1 MNNNNFCRQG
11 LQRFYPTVIVNPMS
25 AKVLV
30 IEDDE
35 GAADLMLAI
44 LRKEGLNVE
53 YAPDGKLGVDKA
65 QVQIPDL
72 VIVDL
77 MLPRMH
83 GYEVIERLR
92 EDDKFKGLPIL
103 VVTSKSY
110 TQDLEGAKVAG
121 ATEYLTKPY
130 DIDKFTEMVKKLL
143 KGHES
148 NGEPTSDKIPS
159 SPA

>member
-1 MNNNNFCRQG
+1 MA
-11 LQRFYPTVIVNPMS
+11 

-44 LRKEGLNVE
+44 LRKEGLSVDHS
-53 YAPDGKLGVDKA
+53 ADGKDGVEKA
-65 QVQIPDL
+65 RVQLPDL

-83 GYEVIERLR
+83 GFEVIERLR
-92 EDDKFKGLPIL
+92 EDARFKGMPIL
-103 VVTSKSY
+103 VVTAKSY
-110 TQDLEGAKVAG
+110 TQDLEGAKDAG
-121 ATEYLTKPY
+121 ATEYMTKPY
-130 DIDKFTEMVKKLL
+130 DIDKFSETVKKLL
-143 KGHES
+143 GGKVSEVGASSRS
-148 NGEPTSDKIPS
+148 NPS

>member
-1 MNNNNFCRQG
+1 MA
-11 LQRFYPTVIVNPMS
+11 

-44 LRKEGLNVE
+44 LRKEGLSVDHS
-53 YAPDGKLGVDKA
+53 ADGKDGVEKA
-65 QVQIPDL
+65 RVQLPDL

-83 GYEVIERLR
+83 GFEVIERLR
-92 EDDKFKGLPIL
+92 EDARFKGMPIL
-103 VVTSKSY
+103 VVTAKSY
-110 TQDLEGAKVAG
+110 TQDLEGAKDAG
-121 ATEYLTKPY
+121 ATEYMTKPY
-130 DIDKFTEMVKKLL
+130 DIDKFSETVKKLL
-143 KGHES
+143 GGKVSEVGAASRS
-148 NGEPTSDKIPS
+148 NPS

>member
-1 MNNNNFCRQG
+1 
-11 LQRFYPTVIVNPMS
+11 LQSQETTGMVRSMS
-25 AKVLV
+25 SKVLV

-44 LRKEGLNVE
+44 LRKEGLDVE
-53 YAPDGKLGVDKA
+53 YSSDGKSGYEKA
-65 QVQIPDL
+65 KIKTPDL

-92 EDDKFKGLPIL
+92 EDAKFKDIPIL
-103 VVTSKSY
+103 VVSSKSY
-110 TQDLEGAKVAG
+110 TQDQEGALDAG
-121 ATEYLTKPY
+121 ATEFLTKPY
-130 DIDKFTEMVKKLL
+130 DIDKFSVLVKKLL
-143 KGHES
+143 GGA
-148 NGEPTSDKIPS
+148 GEDGDSKDSDANPS

>member
-1 MNNNNFCRQG
+1 
-11 LQRFYPTVIVNPMS
+11 MS
-25 AKVLV
+25 SKVLV

-44 LRKEGLNVE
+44 LRKEGLAVE
-53 YAPDGKLGVDKA
+53 YSSDGRDGYEKA
-65 QVQIPDL
+65 KVQTPDL

-92 EDDKFKGLPIL
+92 EDAKFKDIPIL
-103 VVTSKSY
+103 VVSSKSY
-110 TQDLEGAKVAG
+110 TQDQEGALDAG
-121 ATEYLTKPY
+121 ATEFLTKPY
-130 DIDKFTEMVKKLL
+130 DIDKFSGLVKKLL
-143 KGHES
+143 GGVNKDGDS
-148 NGEPTSDKIPS
+148 KDSGANPS

>member
-1 MNNNNFCRQG
+1 
-11 LQRFYPTVIVNPMS
+11 
-25 AKVLV
+25 
-30 IEDDE
+30 
-35 GAADLMLAI
+35 MLTI
-44 LRKEGLNVE
+44 LRKEGLAVE
-53 YAPDGKLGVDKA
+53 YSADGKDGFNKA
-65 QVQIPDL
+65 QVNIPDL

-92 EDDKFKGLPIL
+92 EDKQFSGIPIL

-110 TQDLEGAKVAG
+110 TQDLDGAKAAG

-130 DIDKFTEMVKKLL
+130 DIDKFTEIVRKLL
-143 KGHES
+143 KGG
-148 NGEPTSDKIPS
+148 NGHRVADSEPTPS

>member
-1 MNNNNFCRQG
+1 MA
-11 LQRFYPTVIVNPMS
+11 

-44 LRKEGLNVE
+44 LRKEGLSVDHS
-53 YAPDGKLGVDKA
+53 ADGKDGVEKA
-65 QVQIPDL
+65 RVQLPDL

-83 GYEVIERLR
+83 GFEVIERLR
-92 EDDKFKGLPIL
+92 EDARFKGMPIL
-103 VVTSKSY
+103 VVTAKSY
-110 TQDLEGAKVAG
+110 TQDLEGAKDAG
-121 ATEYLTKPY
+121 ATEYMTKPY
-130 DIDKFTEMVKKLL
+130 DIDKFSETVKKLL
-143 KGHES
+143 GGQVSEVGASSRS
-148 NGEPTSDKIPS
+148 NPS